1 MALAVKQEGKVNE
14 KISVSAIKGV
24 SPTSAE
30 GKYRAEDMAYVVA
43 ALTGHKVS
51 SVLMVDLFNMLFLP
65 SPQLTENYPQENKD
79 YFETISNLLQQL
91 NKSGFRVNTVANAES
106 STAAAINLAINLIKA
121 LEEMAKQQGQNGEG
135 QEGQQ
140 GQQGQQGQTG
150 QQNSNGMQD
159 QSGQGQP
166 SPGQPGQSRGQSA
179 PESLQSLSDRT
190 DAAELLQKLI
200 EQSTTQ
206 QQLKDLMDQLK
217 NSMANRTK
225 DSSGSVPEQAAQN
238 ASNMTGKEGAD
249 PEKLKQ
255 QMDMAGHGAG
265 TLDFNQHDPLVDML
279 FSKTNIRN
287 LIKLLNGS
295 PNASSESKEKA
306 RFSRGE
312 YNGFTIGGD
321 FAAAVP
327 SAFAYPDE
335 LLYALYAHRRL
346 PKYDRSIRENEKTR
360 YVLFDKS
367 SSMSADKLI
376 FAKAVALSLYISA
389 VKEKGDFY
397 LTYFDDV
404 VYDPI
409 TVLKNE
415 RRDKKDM
422 VAQLMSRVAVS
433 GGTNIEKAVIA
444 ACNDL
449 AKDRSRKK
457 KEIILITDGEAQI
470 DMVNLNRHLAEAKAD
485 LITVYINRGNNMSD
499 YVQRYLAVLQK
510 VSKHF
515 FFIENA
521 DKGEL
526 IKLVSSASMR

>member
-1 MALAVKQEGKVNE
+1 M
-14 KISVSAIKGV
+14 
-24 SPTSAE
+24 
-30 GKYRAEDMAYVVA
+30 
-43 ALTGHKVS
+43 
-51 SVLMVDLFNMLFLP
+51 
-65 SPQLTENYPQENKD
+65 
-79 YFETISNLLQQL
+79 
-91 NKSGFRVNTVANAES
+91 ANAES

-140 GQQGQQGQTG
+140 GQQRQTG

-166 SPGQPGQSRGQSA
+166 SPGQSGQGRDQGA

-217 NSMANRTK
+217 KSMANRTK
-225 DSSGSVPEQAAQN
+225 DPSGSVPEQAAQN
-238 ASNMTGKEGAD
+238 AANMTGKEGAD

-265 TLDFNQHDPLVDML
+265 TLDFDHHDPLVDML
-279 FSKTNIRN
+279 FSKTNIKN
-287 LIKLLNGS
+287 LIKLLNGA

-312 YNGFTIGGD
+312 YNGLTIGGD

-335 LLYALYAHRRL
+335 LLYALYAHKRL

-367 SSMSADKLI
+367 GSMSADKLI

-409 TVLKNE
+409 TMLKNE

-422 VAQLMSRVAVS
+422 VAQLMSSVAVS
-433 GGTNIEKAVIA
+433 GGTDIEKAVIA
-444 ACNDL
+444 ACDDL
-449 AKDRSRKK
+449 SKDRSRKK

-485 LITVYINRGNNMSD
+485 LITVYINRGNNTFD
-499 YVQRYLAVLQK
+499 YAQKYLAILQK

-515 FFIENA
+515 FFIDNA